1 MPVEIQPCRFIIS
14 PASSILVFDLGVAA
28 LILMVVLASPIVTAV
43 KIITAALLI
52 VYGLVAINSYTK
64 TANSE
69 IQYLPCSQH
78 WLNNGQ
84 LVSLHRQQFVTRY
97 LMVLYF
103 FSKKGKITS
112 HVIPR
117 DAMPIE
123 QHIQLRKLIIAWS
136 KTASRDALPHPDRQN

>member
-14 PASSILVFDLGVAA
+14 PARSILVFDLGEAA

-69 IQYLPCSQH
+69 IQYLPCSQQ

-84 LVSLHRQQFVTRY
+84 LVSLH
-97 LMVLYF
+97 
-103 FSKKGKITS
+103 
-112 HVIPR
+112 
-117 DAMPIE
+117 
-123 QHIQLRKLIIAWS
+123 
-136 KTASRDALPHPDRQN
+136 

>member
-1 MPVEIQPCRFIIS
+1 MPVEIQPSRFIIS
-14 PASSILVFDLGVAA
+14 PARSILVFDLGVTA
-28 LILMVVLASPIVTAV
+28 LILVVLASPIVTAV

-52 VYGLVAINSYTK
+52 VYGLVANNCYTK

-69 IQYLPCSQH
+69 IQYLPCSQQ
-78 WLNNGQ
+78 WLSNGQ

-103 FSKKGKITS
+103 FSAKGKRTS

-117 DAMPIE
+117 DSMPIE

-136 KTASRDALPHPDRQN
+136 KMASRDVLPHPDRQN